1 MDRQGLPGRALPGQ
15 DPPGQNLPPG
25 AHRDKRAG
33 PAAQLRPPSRLQQQQ
48 APGQQEAPQGG
59 GRQPQEGTLE
69 AVQAKDERGR
79 WPRQQ
84 QQQPQGRP
92 QQQGQGGPQ
101 EQRPQMPQEQRPQM
115 PPSQQAQRQQPPSPP
130 KQARGVPPPQQ
141 GPAGQPGLH
150 PLKSHGGPHA
160 SSAGVNP
167 QIGPGGYPMP
177 MPNIP
182 GMDPATMQAAVMA
195 AQASMAQHQNFAAH
209 QVMMQQMLHGQLS
222 PHLQSHPSL
231 MSHPMLHQNLPLMMA
246 GGMPMYPALSH
257 LAAMSGG
264 VPMMNPGMNGLGAGT
279 GVFMPSM
286 QGMTPMLMDMGFGA
300 TGNYAMAT
308 LAIVAALAIGVVLL
322 ALLPPLRRLP
332 DARARMPGGAV
343 VA

>member
-1 MDRQGLPGRALPGQ
+1 M
-15 DPPGQNLPPG
+15 G
-25 AHRDKRAG
+25 AGHG
-33 PAAQLRPPSRLQQQQ
+33 SSSRSSSRSS
-48 APGQQEAPQGG
+48 P
-59 GRQPQEGTLE
+59 
-69 AVQAKDERGR
+69 
-79 WPRQQ
+79 
-84 QQQPQGRP
+84 QPQGRP
-92 QQQGQGGPQ
+92 PQPGQGGL
-101 EQRPQMPQEQRPQM
+101 QEQRPQM
-115 PPSQQAQRQQPPSPP
+115 PPSQQAQRQQAQRQQPPSPP

-141 GPAGQPGLH
+141 GPVGQPGLR
-150 PLKSHGGPHA
+150 PLTSHGGPHA

-177 MPNIP
+177 MPNVP

-286 QGMTPMLMDMGFGA
+286 QGMNPMQHQQQGQSAAHKAQAHQGNGPAESECCPPTRWGRPSSLRGVL
-300 TGNYAMAT
+300 TGQAF
-308 LAIVAALAIGVVLL
+308 
-322 ALLPPLRRLP
+322 
-332 DARARMPGGAV
+332 D
-343 VA
+343 